1 MIFLFTF
8 FSFFSNYFREE
19 YVLINPE
26 FVLPEFFM
34 HVQYSNSDGNLNHYD
49 MNQNPSKSQFISLP
63 FKASSSKISIPSAL
77 TVSTNVNDSSYV
89 FETGSMIM
97 KSAKN
102 EFSSPLF
109 PDEDNIGTLLMKNR
123 IMNDDNYYENNYY
136 KNMGQTDLKKR
147 NGLLEENNE
156 NSHKKHGKSSFSDKK
171 QKSTDPVSNNSMMRN
186 KQMIVYD
193 IENSTNCFNFERIKI
208 LNLLCENLRKYEKNY
223 SLQSDEV

>member
-1 MIFLFTF
+1 M
-8 FSFFSNYFREE
+8 
-19 YVLINPE
+19 INPE

-77 TVSTNVNDSSYV
+77 TVSTNDSSYV
-89 FETGSMIM
+89 FETGNMIM

-156 NSHKKHGKSSFSDKK
+156 NSHKKHGKSSFRDKK